1 MKPSYRTTADD
12 LVRTLRNLRLDV
24 VEGAATA
31 ARKERE
37 RKPQHGARAGK
48 TSAIREEERR

>member
-24 VEGAATA
+24 LESAASA
-31 ARKERE
+31 ARDERE
-37 RKPQHGARAGK
+37 REPQRGTRPGK
-48 TSAIREEERR
+48 AATIREEMRE